1 MPHIRMRGLPQ
12 EAVIDLSRDLL
23 DRLAARCNV
32 SAEGFTLDWVP
43 SISYRHGEVDRDF
56 VQVEV
61 LWFPKDPE
69 THHVVEQ
76 DIRQAILSVYS
87 SAKHISIM
95 FTALT
100 PSCYYRDGHH
110 F

>member
-12 EAVIDLSRDLL
+12 EAVVELSKTLIDELALL
-23 DRLAARCNV
+23 CQTAP
-32 SAEGFTLDWVP
+32 SSFTLDWVP

-61 LWFPKDPE
+61 LWFPKKPE

-76 DIRQAILSVYS
+76 VIRQAILSVYV

-95 FTALT
+95 FTTLS
-100 PSCYYRDGHH
+100 PSCYYRDGRH